1 MISPDDAYDIG
12 REYVARQLID
22 LIELNLSVNPPPA
35 YNLAP
40 SEWFFFAV
48 GFSNKSS
55 IGASHYVAVHKE
67 TGEVRYADRLW
78 E

>member
-1 MISPDDAYDIG
+1 MISPDEARALG
-12 REYVARQLID
+12 RDYVASH
-22 LIELNLSVNPPPA
+22 LIELNLDENPPPA
-35 YNLAP
+35 YNFVP
-40 SEWFFFAV
+40 SEWFLFAV
-48 GFSNKSS
+48 RVSNKSS